1 MVTAKQEADPLFT
14 LLMRAAAA
22 LKAAG
27 DAVAPCVVTI
37 DERPT
42 ASSPPTA
49 PERYEERP
57 TDDTEKRP

>member
-27 DAVAPCVVTI
+27 DAVAPRVVTI

-42 ASSPPTA
+42 TPSPPTD
-49 PERYEERP
+49 PERCEERP